1 MFTVYPEQ
9 TSRDAAIL
17 FPRLT
22 FEPGSTT
29 GLPLVTRI
37 GCIALIGLLGGCQG
51 DQQTATEAHPSSSS
65 SSSPTVLTLS
75 EGTNLAVAINPV
87 NGDKVIAHQSALY
100 LQRRDETNTTR
111 LTQWHDDAWE
121 PDFHPDGDRVVYEGY
136 RSGSFDLWTV
146 DAYEAS
152 DPKQLT
158 DSPFD
163 DREPQFSP
171 DGERIIFSSDRS
183 GSYDIWELAR
193 ATDEPVQL
201 TFLDGEAHSPTWH
214 PAGDGFAYLVT
225 DRDGSS
231 VYWQPS
237 GADAEVL
244 LSSDSRFS
252 GLQFL
257 PDGDRLSLRTL
268 DRDRDGN
275 ALSSL
280 SVLDVKAKSL
290 RSLTPNDADV
300 FPFRA
305 QWQSDGTAVF
315 TADGLIKRWHAS
327 GLIEA
332 EPFVVNV
339 PVQRPAYARKQR
351 DFDSRAPRPVLGVS
365 FPALSPDGNVI
376 AFTALGD
383 LYLWDIARE
392 QLTQLTDDPA
402 ADQTPHWSRD
412 GRRLAW
418 ISDRDGQYRV
428 WTLDRDTG
436 EVDSLAFA
444 QKFISF
450 PAWSPDGSKLAFFTD
465 VPANPLLHVL
475 GQLVIYDLKTGEQT
489 SILPPMA
496 PQPVNW
502 SANGE
507 YLLTTRLQPYSQR
520 FREGLYVLVAAN
532 VQTGDA
538 KDITPVAHRSITHTT
553 LADDN
558 RVAYSQN
565 GVLNLLQLN
574 ADMEP
579 VAEPAVVVDSLAD
592 MPSFSYSGDYLLY
605 LAGRKLYRLNTGSG
619 ESQDVTPAMQW
630 QLDVPAE
637 TYVLRAGRV
646 FDGISQRYR
655 EDVDILIKGHR
666 IEAIGRIDP
675 DTSLPVLDAGDKT
688 VIPGLFESHAH
699 IGDHNHSEEQ
709 GRTWLA
715 YGITSVRDPGSN
727 PYLANERRE
736 AWGSG
741 RRIGPRTFIT
751 GHNMDG
757 NRVYYAVAEGI
768 ASDAH
773 LERALERSQALDVDF
788 IKTYVRMP
796 DRQQRRVVEFAHGI
810 GIPVTSHELLP
821 AAAYGVDFVEH
832 FTGTSRRGYATKI
845 SELGRSYADVVETLS
860 GTGMGIVPTMV
871 VPGVVLTFTEQNDLY
886 STPQFNA
893 FYGPSA
899 KKNYQDFMG
908 FFGPG
913 SEAYVDAY
921 GELLSKLIERGA
933 LVGVG
938 TDSPFTPFGTGLHA
952 ELRLYQR
959 EGLEPYQILQAATLQ
974 SARIAGVDK
983 DLGSIE
989 AGKLADLVI
998 IDGDPL
1004 ADISALTHVTGTVK
1018 NGRYYSLEAL
1028 LSDQNPAQSRNPA
1041 QRE

>member
-1 MFTVYPEQ
+1 MPTPP
-9 TSRDAAIL
+9 AM
-17 FPRLT
+17 RLL
-22 FEPGSTT
+22 G
-29 GLPLVTRI
+29 V
-37 GCIALIGLLGGCQG
+37 ALIGLLAGCSVDEQ
-51 DQQTATEAHPSSSS
+51 A
-65 SSSPTVLTLS
+65 PTVDHARRPSPVTALSLS
-75 EGTNLAVAINPV
+75 EGTNLAVAVNPV
-87 NGDKVIAHQSALY
+87 NGDKVIALQSALY
-100 LQRRDETNTTR
+100 LQRNGEEGTTQ
-111 LTQWHDDAWE
+111 LTQWYDDAWE
-121 PDFHPDGDRVVYEGY
+121 PDFHPAGNRLVYEGY
-136 RSGSFDLWTV
+136 REGSFDLWAI
-146 DAYEAS
+146 DPYDAS
-152 DPKQLT
+152 DPEQLT
-158 DSPFD
+158 SSRFD
-163 DREPQFSP
+163 DREPEFSP
-171 DGERIIFSSDRS
+171 DGEKLIFSSDRS
-183 GSYDIWELAR
+183 GSYDIWQLGP
-193 ATDEPVQL
+193 DSDGPLQL

-231 VYWQPS
+231 IYWQPS
-237 GADAEVL
+237 GAEPRL
-244 LSSDSRFS
+244 LLQSASRFS

-257 PDGDRLSLRTL
+257 PDGGRLSLRTL
-268 DRDRDGN
+268 DRDPDGN

-280 SVLDVKAKSL
+280 SVLDIRAKTL
-290 RSLTPNDADV
+290 RALTPADADV

-305 QWQSDGTAVF
+305 QWQGDDSALF

-327 GLIEA
+327 GLIES
-332 EPFVVNV
+332 EPFTVEI
-339 PVQRPAYARKQR
+339 PVQRPTYERTRR

-365 FPALSPDGNVI
+365 FPALSPDGSVI
-376 AFTALGD
+376 AFTSLGD
-383 LYLWDIARE
+383 LYLWDIDRE
-392 QLTQLTDDPA
+392 ELTQVTDDPA

-418 ISDRDGQYRV
+418 ISDRGGQYRV
-428 WTLDRDTG
+428 WTLDLASG
-436 EVDSLAFA
+436 ERVSLAFE

-475 GQLVIYDLKTGEQT
+475 GQLVIVDLATGDQEP
-489 SILPPMA
+489 ILPPMP
-496 PQPVNW
+496 PQPLNW
-502 SANGE
+502 SGNGD
-507 YLLTTRLQPYSQR
+507 YLLTTRLRRYSQR

-532 VQTGDA
+532 VNTGEA
-538 KDITPVAHRSITHTT
+538 EDIVPVAHRSITHAT

-574 ADMEP
+574 ADMQAVGEP
-579 VAEPAVVVDSLAD
+579 EVVVASLAD
-592 MPSFSYSGDYLLY
+592 MPSFSYSGEYLVY
-605 LAGRKLYRLNTGSG
+605 LAGRSLYRLNLLTG
-619 ESQDVTPAMQW
+619 ESRNVTPPMQW
-630 QLDVPAE
+630 RPDLPTE
-637 TYVLRAGRV
+637 KYLLRAGRM
-646 FDGISQRYR
+646 FDGTSQNVVT
-655 EDVDILIKGHR
+655 DVDILIDGHR
-666 IEAIGRIDP
+666 IEAIGPIDP
-675 DTSLPVLDAGDKT
+675 DTALPVIDASDKT

-699 IGDHNHSEEQ
+699 IGDHNHSEVQ

-768 ASDAH
+768 ASDDH
-773 LERALERSQALDVDF
+773 LERALQRSRELDVDF

-796 DRQQRRVVEFAHGI
+796 DRQQRRVVEFAHAM

-821 AAAYGVDFVEH
+821 AAAYGVDYVEH

-845 SELGRSYADVVETLS
+845 SELGRSYEDVVEVLS
-860 GTGMGIVPTMV
+860 RTGMGIVPTMV
-871 VPGVVLTFTEQNDLY
+871 VPGVVLTFREQDDLY

-893 FYGPSA
+893 FYGPPA

-921 GELLSKLIERGA
+921 GELLSRLIERGA

-938 TDSPFTPFGTGLHA
+938 TDSPYTPFGTGLHA

-959 EGLEPYQILQAATLQ
+959 EGLAPYQILQAATLQ

-989 AGKLADLVI
+989 VGKLADMVI

-1004 ADISALTHVTGTVK
+1004 ADIGNVTRVAGTVK
-1018 NGRYYSLEAL
+1018 NGRYYPIDAL
-1028 LSDQNPAQSRNPA
+1028 LRDPRPAGR
-1041 QRE
+1041 